1 MEMEDVIPQLR
12 QQLATYELSIM
23 LENIFIETERK
34 AYLLSAKDR
43 VV

>member
-1 MEMEDVIPQLR
+1 MEDVIPQLR

-23 LENIFIETERK
+23 LERIFIDNERK
-34 AYLLSAKDR
+34 AVKDR